1 MAGGIMI
8 EFGPA
13 KKSSLADKIAGKIPP
28 PGKLRK
34 KLATEGG
41 DESEGESSAAAEAAF
56 EAFAEAVSSGNAR
69 AGVKAF
75 RLMQELC
82 SGEGDMASEEED
94 EEEEY

>member
-13 KKSSLADKIAGKIPP
+13 KDKSLASKIASKLPP

-34 KLATEGG
+34 QKAMDGMDEEG
-41 DESEGESSAAAEAAF
+41 DESSAAAESAF
-56 EAFAEAVSSGNAR
+56 EAFAEAVSAGDAK

-75 RLMQELC
+75 RLMQRLC
-82 SGEGDMASEEED
+82 EHDEEMSEEED
-94 EEEEY
+94 EDEEY